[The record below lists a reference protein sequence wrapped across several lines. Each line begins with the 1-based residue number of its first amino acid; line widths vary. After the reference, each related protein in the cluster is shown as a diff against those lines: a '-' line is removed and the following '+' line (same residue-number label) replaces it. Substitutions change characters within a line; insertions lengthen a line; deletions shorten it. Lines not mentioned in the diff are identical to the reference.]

1 MNRTWHTITATAWI
15 VLVVS
20 LAVAARAGAAISS
33 IQRPPAP
40 AGATNTQPTP
50 RLQYGELLGV
60 SCGSASVCTAV
71 GVFGGGTELTEE
83 SMLAPS

>member
-50 RLQYGELLGV
+50 RLQYEELLGCHADRRV
-60 SCGSASVCTAV
+60 SAPQSVCSAA
-71 GVFGGGTELTEE
+71 
-83 SMLAPS
+83 APS